1 MNADLVYVLDVSI
14 SIGDDAR
21 FQEVTNF
28 VGGLGRVFDIGLN
41 DNLAGVILFAR
52 HANIEFDVQEH
63 TNATDFAEAV
73 TSIIYSDIPRLNR
86 TGTNIPEALDLL
98 RIAGRRGG
106 ALRFRDDPN
115 IPKIAIFLTDGRPNT
130 RDLTSNS
137 RQQDA
142 INTENAAARLHESG
156 IYDQIYGIGIEGT
169 REIDFV
175 ELGFIAS
182 DPGLVFVIEDFD
194 EQLFQELQRNLTVA
208 ICRRKYL
215 SYFILSNTYVCI
227 LTLATQ

>member
-1 MNADLVYVLDVSI
+1 MNADFVYLLDVSI
-14 SIGDDAR
+14 SIGDDAN

-28 VGGLGRVFDIGLN
+28 VSALGQVLEIGVN

-63 TNATDFAEAV
+63 TNAADFSTAV

-98 RIAGRRGG
+98 RTAGRRGG
-106 ALRFRDDPN
+106 ALRFRDDPD
-115 IPKIAIFLTDGRPNT
+115 IPKIAVFMTDGRPNT
-130 RDLTSNS
+130 RDLSGNS

-142 INTENAAARLHESG
+142 INTQNAAARLHESG
-156 IYDQIYGIGIEGT
+156 IYDQIYGIGIQGT

-175 ELGFIAS
+175 ELRFIAS
-182 DPGLVFVIEDFD
+182 DPGLVFEIADF
-194 EQLFQELQRNLTVA
+194 EGELFEELRRNLTVS
-208 ICRRKYL
+208 ICRRK
-215 SYFILSNTYVCI
+215 F
-227 LTLATQ
+227 LATYIAQQL

>member
-14 SIGDDAR
+14 SIGDDAN
-21 FQEVTNF
+21 FQEVTSF
-28 VGGLGRVFDIGLN
+28 VGGLGQVFDIGLN

-63 TNATDFAEAV
+63 TSAADFATAV
-73 TSIIYSDIPRLNR
+73 TNIIYSDIPRLNR

-98 RIAGRRGG
+98 RTAGRRGG

-115 IPKIAIFLTDGRPNT
+115 IPKIAVFLTDGRPNT
-130 RDLTSNS
+130 RHLTGNS
-137 RQQDA
+137 KQQDV

-156 IYDQIYGIGIEGT
+156 IYDQIYGIGIQGT
-169 REIDFV
+169 KEINFV

-182 DPGLVFVIEDFD
+182 DPGLVFVIDDFD
-194 EQLFQELQRNLTVA
+194 EQLFQELRRNLSVS

-215 SYFILSNTYVCI
+215 TIKY
-227 LTLATQ
+227 